1 MSDTKPKQ
9 MTAEQ
14 KLKHLILIRHAELGD
29 EPAPED
35 VTADNV
41 DELYDATEGDNYTL
55 QDAREEVR
63 GGEHKTG
70 LAVPYQGRG
79 ASNYESKSVAR
90 QYLDGSW
97 IGWTYWYGGGKH
109 SEPSAIDWIDRAYD
123 VTVTEEPKTI
133 IHRTFMKVEA
143 PNEAV

>member
-1 MSDTKPKQ
+1 MTT

-29 EPAPED
+29 EPAPEN

-41 DELYDATEGDNYTL
+41 DELYESTEGDNFTL

-63 GGEHKTG
+63 GGVHATD
-70 LAVPYQGRG
+70 VPTQYQGRG
-79 ASNYESKSVAR
+79 SSYYESQSVAA

-109 SEPSAIDWIDRAYD
+109 ADPSAIDWIEHAYD
-123 VTVTEEPKTI
+123 VTVTEEPKTV
-133 IHRTFMKVEA
+133 IHRTFTKVEA
-143 PNEAV
+143 TD